1 METFI
6 NDVVNYIQIFVENN
20 NIFLSLLVGF
30 GIIIIESII
39 PILPLSVFVALN
51 VIAFGSFNALLI
63 SWIGTV
69 IGCTLSFFIF
79 RKLRNKTYDRIY
91 KHLNLINFINKID
104 KISFPSLVC
113 LLAMPFTPAFTI
125 NIAAGLSE
133 MEYKKYLKALLCSK
147 IFMVYFWVFIAKTFL
162 ESVTDIMVLLKIVVL
177 LIGAY
182 IISKI
187 VDKKF
192 NI

>member
-1 METFI
+1 MEAFI
-6 NDVVNYIQIFVENN
+6 NDIVTYIELFVQNN
-20 NIFLSLLVGF
+20 NIILSVLVGF
-30 GIIIIESII
+30 GIIILESII

-51 VIAFGSFNALLI
+51 VIAFGSFNALII
-63 SWIGTV
+63 SWIGTT
-69 IGCTLSFFIF
+69 IGCTLSFFFF
-79 RKLRNKTYDRIY
+79 RKLRTKAYNRIY

-104 KISFPSLVC
+104 RISFPSLVC

-147 IFMVYFWVFIAKTFL
+147 IFMIYFWVFIAKTFL
-162 ESVTDIMVLLKIVVL
+162 ESITDITVIIKIVVL
-177 LIGAY
+177 IIGAY
-182 IISKI
+182 IVSKI